1 MVIPHQLLFGI
12 VKIIQLIVRI
22 LNKWSKKVSSKFEVY
37 EFRVSQ
43 LVIACLLFLNMTSQL
58 SMVKSLYLYSSKYGG
73 WSCDLEFHWKLKI
86 WSSLFFDLNKFS
98 ISINFYIDNQDTNIH
113 LYSNGSLEILKVEI
127 IDNDRYHCTATNP
140 AGTINRYIQLNVNS
154 ID

>member
-1 MVIPHQLLFGI
+1 MLIYTTQFFFLVQLLVILHQLLFGF

-22 LNKWSKKVSSKFEVY
+22 LNKF
-37 EFRVSQ
+37 
-43 LVIACLLFLNMTSQL
+43 N
-58 SMVKSLYLYSSKYGG
+58 
-73 WSCDLEFHWKLKI
+73 
-86 WSSLFFDLNKFS
+86 
-98 ISINFYIDNQDTNIH
+98 ISIHFYIDNQDINIH
-113 LYSNGSLEILKVEI
+113 LHLNGSLEIRKVEI